1 MERRLAAVLIGDVV
15 GYGRLSQLDEEGTR
29 ARFQTDLHEIFEP
42 KIAAHRGRLVKTMGD
57 GLLIEFA
64 SVVDAIRCAIEL
76 QRSKAERNAGV
87 PKHQRLVYRIGINL
101 GDVIVEGDDIH
112 GDGVNIAARLQGLAE
127 PGGIAISGTAYDH
140 VKTRL
145 PVGYADL
152 GEQTVKSIA
161 EPVRVY
167 RVLLDPREAGRTIPK
182 QVPLPRIKSW
192 RWQMATAAVIAFVIA
207 VGAAAWLRPWQPR
220 IESASVERMALP
232 LPDKPSIAVLPFT
245 NMSGDPQQQY
255 FSDGITE
262 DIITE
267 LSRFRSLFVIAR
279 NSSFQYRDKA
289 TDVTRI
295 GRELGVQYVV
305 EGSVRRSSDRIRI
318 TAQLIDVTTA
328 NHLWAERY
336 DRDLQDT
343 FAVQDEVTRTIV
355 STLAIRLE
363 DERLA
368 AAKRK
373 PPENMLAY
381 DYWLRGKNCLDLWN
395 RPALFDARAFF
406 EKAIEIDPGY
416 ARAYAGLALTYEW
429 AAFYSAWGGGDPT
442 AHEKAERHALKAAS
456 LDGTDYQP
464 HIALG
469 WIYQERRDF
478 ERSRR
483 HLDRAEA
490 LNPNDADMLINKA
503 MILSAQGD
511 ADRAIVLAQS
521 AIRLNPYH
529 PDWYLGY
536 YSHCLMIARRYDE
549 AMELRALATSTLP
562 EARVY
567 TAILCVLLG
576 RMDEARRHVDAL
588 MASFSSHWLGEPTVG
603 FFVKLMGGYK
613 NQSDADIF
621 REALRKAGLPE

>member
-1 MERRLAAVLIGDVV
+1 MADADRGVADDRRIVL
-15 GYGRLSQLDEEGTR
+15 
-29 ARFQTDLHEIFEP
+29 
-42 KIAAHRGRLVKTMGD
+42 
-57 GLLIEFA
+57 
-64 SVVDAIRCAIEL
+64 
-76 QRSKAERNAGV
+76 
-87 PKHQRLVYRIGINL
+87 RIGINL
-101 GDVIVEGDDIH
+101 GDVVVESGDLY
-112 GDGVNIAARLQGLAE
+112 GDGVIIAVRLQSMAE
-127 PGGIAISGTAYDH
+127 PGGICLANSVHEQIRN
-140 VKTRL
+140 KL
-145 PVGYADL
+145 PLAFEDL
-152 GEQTVKSIA
+152 GPCEVKNIA
-161 EPVRVY
+161 KPVRAFHV
-167 RVLLDPREAGRTIPK
+167 RFPQQEPK
-182 QVPLPRIKSW
+182 PSTTSQSAQV
-192 RWQMATAAVIAFVIA
+192 
-207 VGAAAWLRPWQPR
+207 
-220 IESASVERMALP
+220 
-232 LPDKPSIAVLPFT
+232 KPSIAVLPFT
-245 NMSGDPQQQY
+245 NMSGDPGQQY

-289 TDVTRI
+289 TDVARI

-318 TAQLIDVTTA
+318 TAQLVEATA
-328 NHLWAERY
+328 ATHLWAERY

-381 DYWLRGKNCLDLWN
+381 DYWLRGRNCLDLWN
-395 RPALFDARAFF
+395 RQGLFDARAFF
-406 EKAIEIDPGY
+406 ERAIEIDPGY

-429 AAFYSAWGGGDPT
+429 AAFYTAWGGGDPT
-442 AHEKAERHALKAAS
+442 AREMAERHALKAAS
-456 LDGTDYQP
+456 LDATDYQP
-464 HIALG
+464 HVALG

-511 ADRAIVLAQS
+511 AERAVELAQS

-549 AMELRALATSTLP
+549 AMEL
-562 EARVY
+562 
-567 TAILCVLLG
+567 
-576 RMDEARRHVDAL
+576 
-588 MASFSSHWLGEPTVG
+588 
-603 FFVKLMGGYK
+603 
-613 NQSDADIF
+613 
-621 REALRKAGLPE
+621 LRKSDFADPHSLAKIAQCAGSWGISVHRSRPL